1 MNAICLLTRVS
12 TMSSK
17 RVLKKAVVFAHS
29 FNLPLKLFA
38 EDYRRSED
46 HTFLD
51 FLIQG
56 EESTVRYDDYYVQ
69 WCSAILEQIETIHRE
84 LELLPVEVDFVHL
97 PGAQW
102 LKGLTSESTEAS
114 RLLCID
120 EASGVMSPQVL
131 RELTRHRFDVLLMT
145 EQGWKNDLRIAVA
158 IDPLHRQDKEA
169 DVDRLLVKRSQE
181 LKEALSAEMS
191 LVYCQYVAPYL
202 YKYTKEIL
210 ANQKYAIQEFLD
222 QKKLHHINLKFI
234 KGNPEQGLLNAVNLL
249 KASIL
254 VMGACKRGA
263 LSRYW
268 SGSTVDVLLKEPPCD
283 LLLVGSNTN
292 ECIS

>member
-12 TMSSK
+12 TTPSK
-17 RVLKKAVVFAHS
+17 RVLKKALLLAHS
-29 FNLPLKLFA
+29 FNQPLKLYA

-51 FLIQG
+51 FLLQG
-56 EESTVRYDDYYVQ
+56 EGNSVRYNDYYVQ
-69 WCSAILEQIETIHRE
+69 WCSSILELIEDINSE

-97 PGAQW
+97 PGSQW
-102 LKGLTSESTEAS
+102 LKGLTDESTGAS
-114 RLLCID
+114 KLLCID
-120 EASGVMSPQVL
+120 YASGVMSPQVL

-145 EQGWKNDLRIAVA
+145 GQSWKSDLRIAVA

-169 DVDRLLVKRSQE
+169 DVDQLLVKRSQV
-181 LKEALSAEMS
+181 LKEALDAEMS

-210 ANQKYAIQEFLD
+210 DNQKFAIQEFLVE
-222 QKKLHHINLKFI
+222 KKLHQVGLTFV
-234 KGNPEQGLLNAVNLL
+234 KGNPEQGLPKAVNVL

-268 SGSTVDVLLKEPPCD
+268 AGSTVDVLLKEPPCD
-283 LLLVGSNTN
+283 LLLVGSH
-292 ECIS
+292 ID